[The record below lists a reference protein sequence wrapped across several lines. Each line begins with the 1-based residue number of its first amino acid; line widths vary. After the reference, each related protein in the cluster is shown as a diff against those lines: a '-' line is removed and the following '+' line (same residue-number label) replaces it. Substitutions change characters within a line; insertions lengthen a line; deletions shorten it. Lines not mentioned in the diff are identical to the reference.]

1 MGSSISS
8 AFIPG
13 ATFEVSGE
21 VLTISVTGVFRAL
34 NSATVRRGASAGRFS
49 LFSTLKSSFFA
60 GDSLNLRFCRLVA
73 AYEFKS
79 LVNAAR
85 SHIRRRCI
93 PA

>member
-13 ATFEVSGE
+13 ATFGVSGDF
-21 VLTISVTGVFRAL
+21 LTISVAGVLRAL
-34 NSATVRRGASAGRFS
+34 NSATVSKGASAGRFS

-73 AYEFKS
+73 A
-79 LVNAAR
+79 
-85 SHIRRRCI
+85 
-93 PA
+93 